1 MYVHGYCILSM
12 SVHGAVTRIAVVLRI
27 YQQISLIE
35 VNVAHG

>member
-1 MYVHGYCILSM
+1 MYVHGYCILYM
-12 SVHGAVTRIAVVLRI
+12 YVHGAVNLIAVVMRI